1 MKRVRLGHIPAL
13 AIMTIGLAVSSALNG
28 VSIYMLRFITDY
40 GINKDMPRMIETIK
54 ILLLVLLVILIVE
67 LLNINLKASYLRKS
81 LILMKSK
88 YISLLMSQDITQLQK
103 ENISTYRSNLINDFD
118 RYEEKYLR
126 NFLTL
131 INMVFQFSVS
141 LILVG
146 LIEVKLVVGAFV
158 LLFVFAYVSSK
169 SSKPI
174 QKQEEKKSASLEAY
188 TSFVEESLQGF
199 EIIKQHQLEKK
210 RELEFTQKAN
220 QVQQDN
226 HAVDVKTTHVDA
238 LNKLIQNIV
247 MFGAIIGGLL
257 FARSYGSSLGS
268 IIVIASSF
276 GNIMW
281 PIQEFSPVLTAM
293 NGIKKVIDTFDQ
305 NLQRPQ
311 LNRSIH
317 MSDFDN
323 LTFNQSDLGYD
334 DAEAPIL
341 SNVDISVKRGE
352 KVLIVGLSGA
362 GKSTILKTLRQSIRP
377 KQGTVTLDNQD
388 IFAINAADYY
398 NLFSTIDQIG
408 FIFTGTVKQN
418 ITLFQDIDEKT
429 ILNTLN
435 QVGLSHLSLTD
446 QLKNNGSNLSGGQRA
461 RLMLARAL
469 CLNSKVILCDEIFS
483 SLQHDIAM
491 AIERDIL
498 ALDKTIINVSHI
510 IFKEHLS
517 AYDKIYIVEKQTTR
531 LVSSTEEVWD
541 RMILSH
547 NS

>member
-13 AIMTIGLAVSSALNG
+13 VIMTIGLAVSSALNG
-28 VSIYMLRFITDY
+28 VSIYMLRYITDY

>member
-1 MKRVRLGHIPAL
+1 M